1 MRRTRL
7 LCLALAAVTLAGCGG
22 VREQFGLDKQSPD
35 EFRVVSRA
43 PLTVPPE
50 FALRPPRPGA
60 ARPQVGTPTDQA
72 RRTVFRLGDQQPSVR
87 EVMPD
92 DGRSLG
98 ERAILV
104 EAGADEAE
112 PDIRQVVDRET
123 QRVNEGKPGF
133 PGGADLLARR
143 PSRAAT
149 SSTPRPRRGRPARE
163 PRPGRAGDRRRRPDH
178 RAARARRLRG
188 DLLERF
194 ATVQTR
200 VSASGGRRSLSSRL
214 SEQAVI
220 AWPRAGGPAGAGQRS
235 EALRRPAGGPL
246 NSGPGRGP

>member
-123 QRVNEGKPGF
+123 QRVNEESQDF
-133 PGGADLLARR
+133 LEALIFWRDAQ
-143 PSRAAT
+143 PS
-149 SSTPRPRRGRPARE
+149 
-163 PRPGRAGDRRRRPDH
+163 GDIVD
-178 RAARARRLRG
+178 AEAEARRLR
-188 DLLERF
+188 E
-194 ATVQTR
+194 
-200 VSASGGRRSLSSRL
+200 SRAL
-214 SEQAVI
+214 GEPVT
-220 AWPRAGGPAGAGQRS
+220 GAGAPTI
-235 EALRRPAGGPL
+235 ERRE
-246 NSGPGRGP
+246 RGVFEGIF